1 MQGVELCGLFYEEA
15 VRPILF
21 KHYPKLSYSAALMG
35 YGSEVLS
42 YDTLESTDHF
52 WAPRVN
58 LYLTEA
64 DFLSLAEPVNET
76 LRHNLPPKFRGYSTN
91 MVYLPGG
98 DSKTPV
104 QIDSGPVNHLISIT
118 TTGSWFAERLGIDP
132 RHPLS
137 AIDWLIIPQQR
148 LLEVTAGRVYHDGL
162 GELIP
167 IREKLAYYPRDL
179 WLYKMAGV
187 WRRIEQEEAFVG
199 RTGTVGDELGSRV
212 IAS

>member
-1 MQGVELCGLFYEEA
+1 
-15 VRPILF
+15 
-21 KHYPKLSYSAALMG
+21 MG

-137 AIDWLIIPQQR
+137 PIDWLIIPQQR
-148 LLEVTAGRVYHDGL
+148 LLELTAGPVYPHLL
-162 GELIP
+162 GPFFPIP
-167 IREKLAYYPRDL
+167 SHLPYPPP
-179 WLYKMAGV
+179 
-187 WRRIEQEEAFVG
+187 
-199 RTGTVGDELGSRV
+199 
-212 IAS
+212 